1 MPNILV
7 RALSGLVYVA
17 LVVAPLYLGVNAFV
31 LLFATFSALCVWE
44 FGSLLNKHAGSHT
57 NRFINTV
64 AGVYLFLAFFA
75 YTTGFATAVIFV
87 PYLATLL
94 YLLVSELYLQHPN
107 PLKNWAYAFA
117 AQIYVALPFA
127 LLPILAIQTGE
138 DGRPYFDY
146 VLPLSIFVFLWLSD
160 SGAYLFGTAL
170 SRFVPYKLFP
180 RISPN
185 KSWIGTIG
193 GTLTAIGAGAC
204 ISTLGHSLGLWQWM
218 GLATVVATFGTWGD
232 LVESL
237 LKRQLGV
244 KDSGHIMPG
253 HGGALDRF
261 DSFLLA
267 VPASL
272 IYIYTLSQL

>member
-218 GLATVVATFGTWGD
+218 GLATVVAIFGTWGD

-237 LKRQLGV
+237 LKRQLSV

>member
-17 LVVAPLYLGVNAFV
+17 LVIAPLYLGVNAFV
-31 LLFATFSALCVWE
+31 LLFTAFSALCIWE
-44 FGSLLNKHAGSHT
+44 FGTLLNTEAGSSI
-57 NRFINTV
+57 NRFICTV

-75 YTTGFATAVIFV
+75 YTSGFATPVIFV

-94 YLLVSELYLQHPN
+94 YLLVSELYLQQPN

-117 AQIYVALPFA
+117 AQLYVALPFA

-138 DGRPYFDY
+138 GGKPYFDY

-160 SGAYLFGTAL
+160 TGAYLFGSAL
-170 SRFVPYKLFP
+170 SRFVPAKLFP

-193 GTLTAIGAGAC
+193 GTLTAVGAGAA
-204 ISTLGHSLGLWQWM
+204 ISMLGYTLGLWQWM
-218 GLATVVATFGTWGD
+218 GLAAVVAIFGTWGD

-244 KDSGHIMPG
+244 KDSGRIMPG

-267 VPASL
+267 VPAAL